1 MSTRWP
7 TRFATLLLLG
17 VLPSGCSQP
26 PLVLPP
32 VEAAT
37 PKLTPGTT
45 WQRWA
50 DPNGLGWDTARL
62 EQARRLWAGNSG
74 TSAVVIVH
82 RGAVVDQWGDVTAK
96 GDVRSIRKSLLSGLW
111 AGAVSSGALSLDT
124 TLGQLGVTDRT
135 PLTEVERS
143 ATLEHLL
150 SSRSGVYIPA
160 ARETSSNRRRRPER
174 GSHAPGTFYYYNNWD
189 FNLLGEIYRDRIAAD
204 VGGEFARQIATPLGM
219 EDYQASDFE
228 WRSERVSPHPAY
240 AFAFSARDLARYGL
254 LWLRRGDWGGRRI
267 LDADWIDRS
276 TRVVSAETPQGAAYG
291 WLWWIQPPGKSSI
304 VPEGYYYADGAGSQ
318 FIWIVPSRDLVIV
331 HASKTSAMVVR
342 SKLGLLPDEETA
354 WNVFAG
360 IVQAAPRP
368 AR

>member
-1 MSTRWP
+1 MSTHWP
-7 TRFATLLLLG
+7 TRLAALLLVGL
-17 VLPSGCSQP
+17 VPSACSQRP
-26 PLVLPP
+26 PALPQIQQ
-32 VEAAT
+32 AT
-37 PKLTPGTT
+37 PNLTPGSG

-50 DPNGLGWDTARL
+50 DPTGQGWDTARL
-62 EQARRLWAGNSG
+62 AQARRLWEDNSG

-82 RGAVVDQWGDVTAK
+82 HGAIVDQWGDVTAK

-111 AGAVSSGALSLDT
+111 AGAISSGALRLDT

-189 FNLLGEIYRDRIAAD
+189 FNLLGEIYRDRIAPD
-204 VGGEFARQIATPLGM
+204 VGAEFARQFATPLGM
-219 EDYQASDFE
+219 EDYRPSDFE
-228 WRSERVSPHPAY
+228 WRSEEVSPHPAY

-276 TRVVSAETPQGAAYG
+276 TSVVSAETPQGAAYG
-291 WLWWIQPPGKSSI
+291 WLWWIQPPGKSTI
-304 VPEGYYYADGAGSQ
+304 VPEGYYYADGAGAQ

-354 WNVFAG
+354 WNVFAE